1 MLPCFVESKEREN
14 DELDLGLQKTYVF
27 FILVGFCLGF
37 SLFFDLGILE
47 LRVEKKKPK
56 KMRARHRGRAP
67 TPRLPPPGPS
77 PAWPRS
83 PGPLAAKGPFSR
95 QLSALSWPV

>member
-1 MLPCFVESKEREN
+1 MPSKEREN

-67 TPRLPPPGPS
+67 TPRLPPPRPLSGLAQVPR
-77 PAWPRS
+77 PACR
-83 PGPLAAKGPFSR
+83 
-95 QLSALSWPV
+95 